1 MTLLCDALDKHIRN
15 EQMGFKCTIK
25 REKIMEMGVGGFFL
39 KGMGLLEDQFANI
52 TN

>member
-1 MTLLCDALDKHIRN
+1 MSRWVSSALLKG
-15 EQMGFKCTIK
+15 E
-25 REKIMEMGVGGFFL
+25 EIMEMGVAGFFL